1 MALTRGSGRD
11 TTAILHRHAGLR
23 MAAASD
29 FGAGAPQHRLAPGEG
44 ILFEALGAA
53 LLCADPDQMCALAEQ
68 TDAQRLLLEPER
80 YVRANDA
87 ESSPA
92 TTADAV
98 WGLEALGVLRS
109 RYSGRGVRVA
119 ILDTGIDLG
128 HPDFVDRTIVARS
141 FLTPLPVEDRNGHG
155 TFCAGV
161 ACGPRQPAGAP
172 RYGVAFGA
180 DLYIAQVLDDDA
192 CGTDADVLAG
202 IDWAVR
208 NRCAAISMSLGSPV
222 LVGDAYPKI
231 YEEVAARALAA
242 GTVLIA
248 PAGNESQRPDSIA
261 PIEHPANCPSIVAV
275 GAVDL
280 TLNVAPFSNGG
291 VNPAASGV
299 DLVAPGIGIF
309 SSWARPTQYACR
321 SGTSMAAPYVAGIA
335 ALIAEANP
343 GARGGRLRALLLEA
357 LRTLPAPARDVGA
370 GLAQAPQ

>member
-1 MALTRGSGRD
+1 
-11 TTAILHRHAGLR
+11 
-23 MAAASD
+23 
-29 FGAGAPQHRLAPGEG
+29 
-44 ILFEALGAA
+44 
-53 LLCADPDQMCALAEQ
+53 MCALARQ

-87 ESSPA
+87 QSSPA
-92 TTADAV
+92 TTADAT
-98 WGLEALGVLRS
+98 WGLEAVGVLKS

-141 FLTPLPVEDRNGHG
+141 FLRQVPVEDRNGHG

-161 ACGPRQPAGAP
+161 ACGPRQPAGAR

-192 CGTDADVLAG
+192 CGTDGDVLAG

-208 NRCAAISMSLGSPV
+208 NRCAVISMSLGSPV

-242 GTVLIA
+242 GSVLIA

-280 TLNVAPFSNGG
+280 TLSVAPFSNGG

-309 SSWARPTQYACR
+309 SSWARPTVYACR

-370 GLAQAPQ
+370 GFAKAPQ

>member
-1 MALTRGSGRD
+1 
-11 TTAILHRHAGLR
+11 
-23 MAAASD
+23 
-29 FGAGAPQHRLAPGEG
+29 
-44 ILFEALGAA
+44 
-53 LLCADPDQMCALAEQ
+53 
-68 TDAQRLLLEPER
+68 
-80 YVRANDA
+80 
-87 ESSPA
+87 
-92 TTADAV
+92 
-98 WGLEALGVLRS
+98 
-109 RYSGRGVRVA
+109 
-119 ILDTGIDLG
+119 
-128 HPDFVDRTIVARS
+128 
-141 FLTPLPVEDRNGHG
+141 
-155 TFCAGV
+155 
-161 ACGPRQPAGAP
+161 
-172 RYGVAFGA
+172 
-180 DLYIAQVLDDDA
+180 
-192 CGTDADVLAG
+192 
-202 IDWAVR
+202 
-208 NRCAAISMSLGSPV
+208 
-222 LVGDAYPKI
+222 
-231 YEEVAARALAA
+231 
-242 GTVLIA
+242 LIA